1 MQLDDI
7 TRNQVSILVSMVLVW
22 CAARPL
28 SGAALGKGG
37 EVDITGVGTLKHEG
51 CTRSGWW
58 EGVAGLL
65 GRGERIYRRGFDFM
79 KVKVIIHIRGVA
91 LCDGGLGRVSAGG

>member
-1 MQLDDI
+1 MQPDDI
-7 TRNQVSILVSMVLVW
+7 TRNEVSILVTMVLVW

-58 EGVAGLL
+58 EGVAVLL
-65 GRGERIYRRGFDFM
+65 GRGERIYRRRFDFM